1 MFSHFSVLLNKCTQF
16 REEGSFT
23 DVQLKVGKTVF
34 PAHRMLLAAY
44 SDYFYAMFT
53 NGMKESNQ
61 EVIEL
66 KDESM
71 SPETLKQIIDFIYS
85 GHLRV
90 NRENV
95 FQVLAAADHLQVTSV
110 LQQCC
115 DFLKKEALQL
125 NLDVRRFCSLC
136 AIAEKYGLRE
146 LREAAEHQ
154 MALNYKDVCESEEF
168 LTHIGADQ
176 LLSLLSRDDLSAPS
190 ETFVF
195 KSVMQWIKY
204 KQKKRMAVAAKVI
217 EAVRLGLVDIEVL
230 IHELN
235 TWDMQR
241 LPAIHTILFD
251 ASIYFHVPSQVPRF
265 AEKSKPRTSSQV
277 LLAISP
283 RSPAKYFDVV
293 TKGWKEM
300 TSSYQL
306 SQCVYCAAE
315 PVGNDLYVAVKVI
328 HSSSH
333 VYCYNID
340 LNLWEKKPSPPCV
353 INSLCA
359 IGDYMYSVGDYN
371 EVSQRYSFSQCRWE
385 PIAKLSLYNSDTEH
399 HFCAGATVFNSKL
412 YVIYGCAKRTERR
425 DQRGSI
431 ANEYST
437 QNAKLYCF
445 DPRMNRWQFISSTCH
460 PHFGSTLFVVG
471 SKLCVAGSYPCGDKA
486 SVEVYDPDTCRW
498 SIVHQTHIPQN
509 NLGAIEVE
517 GRVYFIINKFPVDSG
532 IKIPPGEVYPVYLGE
547 WENLVSNA
555 PLCYLP
561 VKRKT

>member
-300 TSSYQL
+300 TSMRQPKLEDVSPPWMEQTLTNSASVSIVQL
-306 SQCVYCAAE
+306 SLLL
-315 PVGNDLYVAVKVI
+315 G
-328 HSSSH
+328 
-333 VYCYNID
+333 
-340 LNLWEKKPSPPCV
+340 
-353 INSLCA
+353 
-359 IGDYMYSVGDYN
+359 
-371 EVSQRYSFSQCRWE
+371 
-385 PIAKLSLYNSDTEH
+385 
-399 HFCAGATVFNSKL
+399 
-412 YVIYGCAKRTERR
+412 
-425 DQRGSI
+425 
-431 ANEYST
+431 
-437 QNAKLYCF
+437 
-445 DPRMNRWQFISSTCH
+445 
-460 PHFGSTLFVVG
+460 G
-471 SKLCVAGSYPCGDKA
+471 SKYVNVTNPYNRSYPCGDKA